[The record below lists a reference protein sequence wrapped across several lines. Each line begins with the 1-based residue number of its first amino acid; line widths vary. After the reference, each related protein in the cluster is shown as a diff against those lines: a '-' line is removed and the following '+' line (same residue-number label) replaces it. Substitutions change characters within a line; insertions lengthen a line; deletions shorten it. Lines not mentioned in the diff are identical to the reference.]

1 MLLIEASLFKR
12 RFFCTLIFVRGILRR
27 FVILSIFLMEFEFI
41 RNTLMGEYYVKS
53 SMGHEVVGRWLQEE
67 IGKNIEI
74 LTQVEQ
80 LIVTART
87 QPQQEYV
94 LEGTEISLCIEGD
107 EVCISE
113 NSLGLANDQALDSGF
128 ELYESESSACC
139 GIDDF
144 SNLIE
149 QWRAFL
155 TTK

>member
-1 MLLIEASLFKR
+1 MYFD
-12 RFFCTLIFVRGILRR
+12 FVRGILRR
-27 FVILSIFLMEFEFI
+27 FVILGIFLMEFEFI

-67 IGKNIEI
+67 VGKNIEI

-80 LIVTART
+80 LISNART
-87 QPQQEYV
+87 CPQREHI

-107 EVCISE
+107 EVCITE
-113 NSLGLANDQALDSGF
+113 NTLGLVSDQVLDSEF

-139 GIDDF
+139 GIEDF
-144 SNLIE
+144 CDLIE

-155 TTK
+155 TTN